1 MLVPF
6 MSDGNRALR
15 LLLMEQDWS
24 EKLKMWFNTGEMRVL
39 SVVKEEK
46 EYGFEEM
53 LYGKMWVKIWKKY
66 KKMVEDEK
74 REYLEMLK
82 RLNMN
87 EGVVN
92 V

>member
-1 MLVPF
+1 
-6 MSDGNRALR
+6 
-15 LLLMEQDWS
+15 
-24 EKLKMWFNTGEMRVL
+24 
-39 SVVKEEK
+39 
-46 EYGFEEM
+46 
-53 LYGKMWVKIWKKY
+53 MWVKIWKKY

-92 V
+92 VKVTVDA